1 MKKLNNDLVYRVK
14 LVRKS
19 YQKWVWLFIGFLAMV
34 FERSQTITNK
44 NGLRITN
51 NV

>member
-1 MKKLNNDLVYRVK
+1 MAFYWFARHDVEK
-14 LVRKS
+14 
-19 YQKWVWLFIGFLAMV
+19 
-34 FERSQTITNK
+34 SQTITNK